1 MLHVPPI
8 SSLLFDEPFCI
19 NSVLV
24 FVFATRITY
33 KPEQRGRRNKEEQRK
48 KRRTKE
54 RKKVRIREKRKRNVE
69 SNRQRKIG
77 I

>member
-8 SSLLFDEPFCI
+8 SSPLFDEPFCI

-24 FVFATRITY
+24 FVFATRNTY
-33 KPEQRGRRNKEEQRK
+33 KPEQRRRRNKEEQRT

-54 RKKVRIREKRKRNVE
+54 RKKVRIKEKRKRNAE
-69 SNRQRKIG
+69 SKRQRNIG